1 MVYGKGHIDAGSI
14 VLEIVSES
22 VAESALE
29 TGTKNCNQLE
39 TYSQSAIP
47 LDTLL
52 PTLNPAFEVIPS
64 RKILGVPDPD
74 PSKGLM

>member
-1 MVYGKGHIDAGSI
+1 MAYGKGHIDAGSI

-52 PTLNPAFEVIPS
+52 PTLNPAFEVISS
-64 RKILGVPDPD
+64 RGILGVPD

>member
-14 VLEIVSES
+14 VMEIVSES

-52 PTLNPAFEVIPS
+52 PTLNPAFEVIS
-64 RKILGVPDPD
+64 
-74 PSKGLM
+74 SKKMFQGFQNRQKD

>member
-14 VLEIVSES
+14 VMEIVSES

-52 PTLNPAFEVIPS
+52 PTLNPAFEVIS
-64 RKILGVPDPD
+64 SKKMLGVPE
-74 PSKGLM
+74 PSKELM

>member
-14 VLEIVSES
+14 VMEIVSES

-47 LDTLL
+47 LDRLL
-52 PTLNPAFEVIPS
+52 PTLNPAFEVIS
-64 RKILGVPDPD
+64 SKKMLGVQNRQEN
-74 PSKGLM
+74 

>member
-14 VLEIVSES
+14 VMEIVSES

-52 PTLNPAFEVIPS
+52 PTLNPAFEVIS
-64 RKILGVPDPD
+64 SKKMLGVPE